1 MGKKMYKNIFSF
13 WIWHKQIYVIIQSSE
28 KNIIYYFNN
37 LINWKSSKF
46 IFAEYDEF

>member
-28 KNIIYYFNN
+28 KNINYYFNN
-37 LINWKSSKF
+37 LINWKSIKF